1 MTTAP
6 PEATELVGAANLM
19 IRNGLY
25 KITTEM
31 LDGVGISNV
40 QIIILH
46 DGKLHGGGP
55 FFYTVGSYA
64 CSDGKWKGEAATQEH
79 TPYLGQ
85 NPWARKVVTLGFT
98 GIYTDDG
105 AEIDAVALVGKQSV
119 RFKSILRLLVAD

>member
-1 MTTAP
+1 MALP
-6 PEATELVGAANLM
+6 GATEPRWRSAIM
-19 IRNGLY
+19 IKNGLY

-31 LDGVGISNV
+31 LDGVDIRNIH
-40 QIIILH
+40 IIILH

-64 CSDGKWKGEAATQEH
+64 CAGGKWKGEATTQEH
-79 TPYLGQ
+79 TPFLGKH
-85 NPWARKVVTLGFT
+85 PWARKIVNLGFSGT
-98 GIYTDDG
+98 YNDAD

>member
-1 MTTAP
+1 
-6 PEATELVGAANLM
+6 M
-19 IRNGLY
+19 IRNALY

-40 QIIILH
+40 HIIILH

-64 CSDGKWKGEAATQEH
+64 CSGGKWKGEATTQEH
-79 TPYLGQ
+79 TPFHGKH
-85 NPWARKVVTLGFT
+85 PWARKIVTLGFMGT
-98 GIYTDDG
+98 YDDEG

-119 RFKSILRLLVAD
+119 RFKSSLRLLVAG